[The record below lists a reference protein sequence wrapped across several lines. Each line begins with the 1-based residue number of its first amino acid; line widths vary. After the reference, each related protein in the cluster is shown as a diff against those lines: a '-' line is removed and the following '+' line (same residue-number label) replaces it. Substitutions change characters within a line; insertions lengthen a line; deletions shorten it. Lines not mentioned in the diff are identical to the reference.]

1 MRYDWPVRTGI
12 IIGRLESDDSRFMAI
27 TDDEEMVALM
37 TDSDPLGTRIAVKST
52 DDGTNR
58 ASLA

>member
-12 IIGRLESDDSRFMAI
+12 IIGRLDSDDSQFMAI
-27 TDDEEMVALM
+27 TEDEELVALM
-37 TDSDPLGTRIAVKST
+37 SDSDPLGTQIAVKST
-52 DDGTNR
+52 EDGTNR